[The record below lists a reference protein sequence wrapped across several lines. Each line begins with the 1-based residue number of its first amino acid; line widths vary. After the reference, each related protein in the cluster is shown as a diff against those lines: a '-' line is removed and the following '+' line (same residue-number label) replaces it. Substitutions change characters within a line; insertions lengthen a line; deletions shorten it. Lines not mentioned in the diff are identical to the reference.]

1 MDSLLARQLR
11 KHLPSV
17 DVSSPQWQGFLQAVE
32 NAYVDLRKDRS
43 FIEHTLETTSK
54 ELTEANEKLRTEAE
68 SKIASLSR
76 YYQQTLELQQGMIQC
91 VRLTP
96 RGFVLT
102 LCRGQLLQRLGL
114 TPEQIEGHLIEEF
127 AQPAQAE
134 VINGAY
140 ARAWAGE
147 EFTTTFTTLKGIEIF
162 VLMRPRR
169 ENGEVCEIIASC
181 VEITALK
188 EAERELIAAKE
199 RAEAADRSKS
209 EFLAVMSH
217 EMRTPL
223 NAVLG
228 FSDLLLTTTTLDPQ
242 QITWLS
248 SICTS
253 SESLHTL
260 INDILDFSKIEAGRF
275 TLHPEPVTL
284 LPLLNEVTDMF
295 APRAAEKGLIF
306 TLETSPDLPETI
318 TIDRLRLRQILV
330 NLVANAVKFTAS
342 GSVTIRVAV
351 AGESSPGIG
360 TLAISVSD
368 TGIGISEE
376 ARARLF
382 KPFSQVDSSTTR
394 NYGGTGLGLAISDR
408 IVRMFGGQITLESSP
423 EKGSTFSFTVNG
435 AFMYSEAEPETVGSF
450 QPDFV
455 PPPPPQVA
463 SPQPLRILIAEDH
476 PINRELISLI
486 LESRGYTPDIAENG
500 RLALEAAL
508 RQPYDLVLM
517 DLQMPVMDGFQ
528 AAREILRQQT
538 ASRPPSIYALTAN
551 VYPEDRQRASEAGMH
566 GFLAKPVN
574 TQELFTVIDSITR
587 EIAG

>member
-17 DVSSPQWQGFLQAVE
+17 DPASPEWQGFLTAVE
-32 NAYVDLRKDRS
+32 NAYVDLRQDRS

-54 ELTEANEKLRTEAE
+54 ELTEANEKLRREAE
-68 SKIASLSR
+68 NKIASLSR

-96 RGFVLT
+96 RGFELT

-114 TPEQIEGHLIEEF
+114 TPEQIEGRLVEEI
-127 AQPAQAE
+127 APPNKAS
-134 VINGAY
+134 VINAGY

-147 EFTTTFTTLKGIEIF
+147 EYSTTYTTDNGVEIF

-188 EAERELIAAKE
+188 EAERALIAAKE
-199 RAEAADRSKS
+199 RAEAADHAKS

-228 FSDLLLTTTTLDPQ
+228 FSDLLLTTTSLDAQ

-253 SESLHTL
+253 SEALLTL

-275 TLHPEPVTL
+275 TLHPEPVLL
-284 LPLLNEVTDMF
+284 LPLLNEVADIF
-295 APRAAEKGLIF
+295 APRAAEKGLVF
-306 TLETSPDLPETI
+306 NLETHPGLPETI
-318 TIDRLRLRQILV
+318 TIDRLRLRQILL
-330 NLVANAVKFTAS
+330 NLIGNAVKFTTQ
-342 GSVTIRVAV
+342 GSVTV
-351 AGESSPGIG
+351 
-360 TLAISVSD
+360 SVSAAPDATNPDQGVLAFSVAD
-368 TGIGISEE
+368 TGIGIPSD
-376 ARARLF
+376 RRDRLF

-394 NYGGTGLGLAISDR
+394 NYGGTGLSLAISDR
-408 IVRMFGGQITLESSP
+408 IVRMLGGEIILESTP
-423 EKGSTFSFTVNG
+423 GKGSVFSFTINA
-435 AFMYSEAEPETVGSF
+435 AFSQSENAPIPLPLPEPA
-450 QPDFV
+450 P
-455 PPPPPQVA
+455 A
-463 SPQPLRILIAEDH
+463 SPVRTLRILVAEDH

-486 LESRGYTPDIAENG
+486 LESRGYTPDLAENG

-528 AAREILRQQT
+528 ASREILSQVG
-538 ASRPPSIYALTAN
+538 AHKRPTIYALTAN
-551 VYPEDRQRASEAGMH
+551 VYPEDRQRAAEAGML

-574 TQELFTVIDSITR
+574 TQELFTVIDSITK
-587 EIAG
+587 EKAAG

>member
-17 DVSSPQWQGFLQAVE
+17 DPASPEWQGFLQAVE
-32 NAYVDLRKDRS
+32 NAYVDLRQDRA

-54 ELTEANEKLRTEAE
+54 ELTEANEKIRRDAE
-68 SKIASLSR
+68 SKLASLSR

-96 RGFVLT
+96 RGFELT

-127 AQPAQAE
+127 ALPTQAAI
-134 VINGAY
+134 INAGY

-147 EFTTTFTTLKGIEIF
+147 EFTTTFTTSQGIEIF

-199 RAEAADRSKS
+199 RAEAADRAKS
-209 EFLAVMSH
+209 EFLGVMSH

-228 FSDLLLTTTTLDPQ
+228 FSDLLLTSGSLDPQ
-242 QITWLS
+242 QITWLA

-253 SESLHTL
+253 SESLLEL
-260 INDILDFSKIEAGRF
+260 IDDILDFSKIEAGRF
-275 TLHPEPVTL
+275 TLHPEPVLL
-284 LPLLNEVTDMF
+284 LPLLNEITDLF
-295 APRAAEKGLIF
+295 APRAAEKGLVF
-306 TLETSPDLPETI
+306 TLQTDPGLPETI
-318 TIDRLRLRQILV
+318 SIDRLRLRQILV
-330 NLVANAVKFTAS
+330 KLIGNAVKFTAQ
-342 GSVTIRVAV
+342 GSVTVSVSAP
-351 AGESSPGIG
+351 AGGTE
-360 TLAISVSD
+360 TLAFSITD
-368 TGIGISEE
+368 TGIGIP
-376 ARARLF
+376 ADQRDRLF

-408 IVRMFGGQITLESSP
+408 IVRMLGGRITLESAP
-423 EKGSTFSFTVNG
+423 AQGSVFSFTVNA
-435 AFMYSEAEPETVGSF
+435 AFAP
-450 QPDFV
+450 PV
-455 PPPPPQVA
+455 PAVA
-463 SPQPLRILIAEDH
+463 SKTLSDPAPVLPSATPGRSLRILVAEDH
-476 PINRELISLI
+476 PINRELISLL
-486 LESRGYTPDIAENG
+486 LESRGYQPDLAENG

-517 DLQMPVMDGFQ
+517 DLQMPEMDGFQ
-528 AAREILRQQT
+528 ASREILRQLDPP
-538 ASRPPSIYALTAN
+538 RRPSIYALTAT
-551 VYPEDRQRASEAGMH
+551 VYPEDRQRAAEAGML

-574 TQELFTVIDSITR
+574 AQELFSVIDALAK
-587 EIAG
+587 EKAAG

>member
-11 KHLPSV
+11 KHLSAV
-17 DVSSPQWQGFLQAVE
+17 DPASPEWQGFLGAVE
-32 NAYVDLRKDRS
+32 NAYVELRQDRS

-54 ELTEANEKLRTEAE
+54 ELTEANEKLRAEAE
-68 SKIASLSR
+68 NKIASLSR

-96 RGFVLT
+96 RGFELT

-114 TPEQIEGHLIEEF
+114 RPEQIEGHLIDEF
-127 AQPAQAE
+127 AQPAQA
-134 VINGAY
+134 VIINAGY

-147 EFTTTFTTLKGIEIF
+147 EFTTTFTTVKGIEIF

-199 RAEAADRSKS
+199 RAEAADHAKS

-228 FSDLLLTTTTLDPQ
+228 FSDLLLTTTSLDPQ

-253 SESLHTL
+253 SESLLAL
-260 INDILDFSKIEAGRF
+260 INNILDFSKIEAGQF
-275 TLHPEPVTL
+275 TLHPEPVLL
-284 LPLLNEVTDMF
+284 LPFLNEIADLF
-295 APRAAEKGLIF
+295 APRAAEKGLVF
-306 TLETSPDLPETI
+306 TLETDSGLPETI
-318 TIDRLRLRQILV
+318 TIDRARFRQVLV
-330 NLVANAVKFTAS
+330 NLVDNAVKFTPH
-342 GSVTIRVAV
+342 GSVTVRVA
-351 AGESSPGIG
+351 ASPGATATDPG
-360 TLAISVSD
+360 TLRLSVTD
-368 TGIGISEE
+368 TGIGIPDD
-376 ARARLF
+376 RRDRLF

-408 IVRMFGGQITLESSP
+408 IVRMLGGQITLES
-423 EKGSTFSFTVNG
+423 KTAQGSLFSFTVQG
-435 AFMYSEAEPETVGSF
+435 TFTTTYASAPATPPAAPV
-450 QPDFV
+450 PV
-455 PPPPPQVA
+455 PP
-463 SPQPLRILIAEDH
+463 PLRILIAEDH
-476 PINRELISLI
+476 PINRQLISLI
-486 LESRGYTPDIAENG
+486 LESRGYQPDLVENG

-508 RQPYDLVLM
+508 RTPYDLVLM
-517 DLQMPVMDGFQ
+517 DLQMPEMDGYE
-528 AAREILRQQT
+528 AAREILIR
-538 ASRPPSIYALTAN
+538 AEGGRRPSIYALSAN
-551 VYPEDRQRASEAGMH
+551 VYPEFRQRATDAGML

-574 TQELFTVIDSITR
+574 TKELFTVIDAILKER
-587 EIAG
+587 AVN

>member
-17 DVSSPQWQGFLQAVE
+17 DSASPEWQGFLTAVE
-32 NAYVDLRKDRS
+32 NAYVDLRQDRS

-54 ELTEANEKLRTEAE
+54 ELTEANEKLRREAE
-68 SKIASLSR
+68 NKIASLSR

-96 RGFVLT
+96 RGFELT

-114 TPEQIEGHLIEEF
+114 TPEQIEGRLVEEI
-127 AQPAQAE
+127 APPNKAS
-134 VINGAY
+134 VINAGY

-147 EFTTTFTTLKGIEIF
+147 EYSTTYTTDNGVEIF

-188 EAERELIAAKE
+188 EAERALIAAKE
-199 RAEAADRSKS
+199 RAEAADHAKS

-228 FSDLLLTTTTLDPQ
+228 FSDLLLTTTSLDAQ

-253 SESLHTL
+253 SEALLTL

-275 TLHPEPVTL
+275 TLHPEPVLL
-284 LPLLNEVTDMF
+284 LPLLNEVADIF
-295 APRAAEKGLIF
+295 APRAAEKGLVF
-306 TLETSPDLPETI
+306 NLETHPGLPETI
-318 TIDRLRLRQILV
+318 TIDRLRLRQILL
-330 NLVANAVKFTAS
+330 NLIGNAVKFTTQ
-342 GSVTIRVAV
+342 GSVTV
-351 AGESSPGIG
+351 
-360 TLAISVSD
+360 SVSAAPDATNPDQGVLAFSVAD
-368 TGIGISEE
+368 TGIGIPSD
-376 ARARLF
+376 RRDRLF

-408 IVRMFGGQITLESSP
+408 IVRMLGGEIILESTP
-423 EKGSTFSFTVNG
+423 GKGSVFSFTINA
-435 AFMYSEAEPETVGSF
+435 AFSQSENAPIPLPLPEPA
-450 QPDFV
+450 P
-455 PPPPPQVA
+455 A
-463 SPQPLRILIAEDH
+463 SPVRTLRILVAEDH

-486 LESRGYTPDIAENG
+486 LESRGYTPDLAENG

-528 AAREILRQQT
+528 ASREILSQVG
-538 ASRPPSIYALTAN
+538 AHERPTIYALTAN
-551 VYPEDRQRASEAGMH
+551 VYPEDRQRAAEAGML

-574 TQELFTVIDSITR
+574 TQELFTVIDSITK
-587 EIAG
+587 EKAAG

>member
-17 DVSSPQWQGFLQAVE
+17 DPASPEWQGFLTAVE
-32 NAYVDLRKDRS
+32 NAYVDLRQDRS

-54 ELTEANEKLRTEAE
+54 ELTEANEKLRREAE
-68 SKIASLSR
+68 NKIASLSR

-96 RGFVLT
+96 RGFELT

-114 TPEQIEGHLIEEF
+114 TPEQIEGRLVEEI
-127 AQPAQAE
+127 APPNKAS
-134 VINGAY
+134 VINAGY

-147 EFTTTFTTLKGIEIF
+147 EYSTTYTTDNGVEIF

-188 EAERELIAAKE
+188 EAERALIAAKE
-199 RAEAADRSKS
+199 RAEAADHAKS

-228 FSDLLLTTTTLDPQ
+228 FSDLLLTTTSLDAQ

-253 SESLHTL
+253 SEALLTL

-275 TLHPEPVTL
+275 TLHPEPVLL
-284 LPLLNEVTDMF
+284 LPLLNEVADIF
-295 APRAAEKGLIF
+295 APRAAEKGLVF
-306 TLETSPDLPETI
+306 NLETHPGLPETI
-318 TIDRLRLRQILV
+318 TIDRLRLRQILL
-330 NLVANAVKFTAS
+330 NLIGNAVKFTTQ
-342 GSVTIRVAV
+342 GSVTV
-351 AGESSPGIG
+351 
-360 TLAISVSD
+360 SVSAAPDATNPDQGVLAFSVAD
-368 TGIGISEE
+368 TGIGIPSD
-376 ARARLF
+376 RRDRLF

-408 IVRMFGGQITLESSP
+408 IVRMLGGEIILESTP
-423 EKGSTFSFTVNG
+423 GKGSVFSFTINA
-435 AFMYSEAEPETVGSF
+435 AFSQSENAPIPLPLPEPA
-450 QPDFV
+450 P
-455 PPPPPQVA
+455 A
-463 SPQPLRILIAEDH
+463 SPVRTLRILVAEDH

-486 LESRGYTPDIAENG
+486 LESRGYTPDLAENG

-528 AAREILRQQT
+528 ASREILSQVG
-538 ASRPPSIYALTAN
+538 AHKRPTIYALTAN
-551 VYPEDRQRASEAGMH
+551 VYPEDRQRAAEAGML

-574 TQELFTVIDSITR
+574 TQELFTVIDSITK
-587 EIAG
+587 EKAAG